1 MNEWSNF
8 FSESHEGFV
17 SKKPCPKVSSIGIVV
32 KAPEMNELMQIACI
46 AYKIANQFVVKTT
59 STQGGPAFC

>member
-1 MNEWSNF
+1 MNERSNL

-32 KAPEMNELMQIACI
+32 KAPEMNELVQIACI
-46 AYKIANQFVVKTT
+46 AHKITNQFVVKTP
-59 STQGGPAFC
+59 STQGRPAQS